1 VREQASSLKDELSAI
16 KALLDKTEH
25 LDASARNWRGR
36 VREMSYDMENCI
48 DDFMHNTSGAD
59 AETSFVEEMA
69 SRIEELKVVL
79 TAEADAKRGMCKLD
93 DDGIDSTHAHVVM
106 DSSPLSAIYNK
117 ELVGMDGPRE
127 ELVGWLTDPQ
137 PKLKVVSILGSAG
150 LGKTTLAMQVYTE
163 IEAQFNCT
171 TFVSASRRPD
181 VESLLG
187 GLLLNLG
194 TLEFPRTLELH
205 EIIDRLREDL
215 EDKRYDVFLHFSLI
229 CLRCFLSSCVICEKF
244 II

>member
-1 VREQASSLKDELSAI
+1 M
-16 KALLDKTEH
+16 
-25 LDASARNWRGR
+25 RNI
-36 VREMSYDMENCI
+36 N
-48 DDFMHNTSGAD
+48 GAD
-59 AETSFVEEMA
+59 AVTSFVEEMA
-69 SRIEELKVVL
+69 SRIEDLKVIL
-79 TAEADAKRGMCKLD
+79 TAEANSRRETCKLD
-93 DDGIDSTHAHVVM
+93 AGDGIDYSSHAHVVVV
-106 DSSPLSAIYNK
+106 DSSPIPAIYNK
-117 ELVGMDGPRE
+117 DLVGLDGPRE

-137 PKLKVVSILGSAG
+137 PKLKVVSIVGSAG
-150 LGKTTLAMQVYTE
+150 SGKTTLAMQVYTE
-163 IEAQFNCT
+163 IEAQFDRT